1 MNDDADLLERA
12 RKLDQEALGK
22 IYDLFSP
29 GLYRYAFRQLG
40 TEVQAEDC
48 VAEVFSRFLQAISR
62 GGGPQDYLKS
72 YLYRIAHNW
81 ITDQFRRQPLPP
93 LPYEAE
99 IIGDADANPSR
110 LTADKLE
117 QEQLRRLLRLLTPDQ
132 RQVLVLKYYEGFSNL
147 EVAESLEKPVSA
159 VKSLQHRA
167 LAALKRML
175 LDEER
180 IDEPVG

>member
-1 MNDDADLLERA
+1 MNNDADLLERA
-12 RKLDQEALGK
+12 RNLDQEALGV
-22 IYDLFSP
+22 IYDQFSP

-40 TEVQAEDC
+40 TEVLAEDC
-48 VAEVFSRFLQAISR
+48 VAEVFSRFLHAISR
-62 GGGPQDYLKS
+62 GGGPQEYLKS

-99 IIGDADANPSR
+99 LIGDAEANPSR
-110 LTADKLE
+110 LTAEKLE
-117 QEQLRRLLRLLTPDQ
+117 QERVRHMLRLLTPDQ
-132 RQVLVLKYYEGFSNL
+132 RQVIVLKYYEGFSNL
-147 EVAESLEKPVSA
+147 EVAETLDKPVSA

-175 LDEER
+175 LNEEL
-180 IDEPVG
+180 IDELA